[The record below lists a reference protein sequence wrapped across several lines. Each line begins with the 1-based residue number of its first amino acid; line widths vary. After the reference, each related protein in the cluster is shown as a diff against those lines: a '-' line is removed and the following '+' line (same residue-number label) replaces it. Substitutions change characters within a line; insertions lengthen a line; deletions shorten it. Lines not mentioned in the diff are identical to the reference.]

1 MSDSAL
7 LFDEFERI
15 FSDLFDRKAQVYR
28 KIVQQLAKGAKDYQE
43 IARSLGRPPGGTLTQ
58 HLDDLVSAGF
68 LQRHRAWSLR
78 DSRTLKYHRWRP

>member
-43 IARSLGRPPGGTLTQ
+43 IARSLGRPP
-58 HLDDLVSAGF
+58 
-68 LQRHRAWSLR
+68 
-78 DSRTLKYHRWRP
+78 